1 MNAETTLGKIMTYL
15 GMEKEAEQ
23 VQETP
28 VVEVKFEQRKQA
40 EGDVVFESDSFAPG
54 DAVFVLTEDGERIP
68 APEGHYAME
77 DGNVMMVNDQGVIE
91 AYEEQPS
98 EEEEAPA
105 PAEAPAEGEVE
116 AGYDDEE
123 KMQVESAPATA
134 EPKRVIQTESKSVEM
149 QFEKQI
155 SEMEVKFQ
163 AEKDEWSKQLAE
175 VEAQRVA
182 LSAEVEE
189 LKSKLA
195 EEPAA
200 QPLKH
205 SVEAVAQRKEFFKA
219 KVQNNTTESRVYN
232 RLFNK

>member
-15 GMEKEAEQ
+15 GMENEPGEAIENP
-23 VQETP
+23 T
-28 VVEVKFEQRKQA
+28 VEVKFEQRKQA
-40 EGDVVFESDSFAPG
+40 EGDVVFEADSFEPG

-77 DGNVMMVNDQGVIE
+77 DGNVMMVNDQGIID
-91 AYEEQPS
+91 AYDEQPS
-98 EEEEAPA
+98 EEEE
-105 PAEAPAEGEVE
+105 EAPVQEEPQGEVE

-123 KMQVESAPATA
+123 MAMDGPKKDMAQ
-134 EPKRVIQTESKSVEM
+134 PKRVIETESKSVEM

-155 SEMEVKFQ
+155 SEIEIKFK
-163 AEKDEWSKQLAE
+163 AEKEEWSKQLAE

-182 LSAEVEE
+182 LSAEVDE

-195 EEPAA
+195 QEPASK
-200 QPLKH
+200 PLKH
-205 SVEAVAQRKEFFKA
+205 SVESTVQRKEFFKA
-219 KVQNNTTESRVYN
+219 KGNVNTTESRVYN